1 MKEVKGQIRKPPAE
15 PKAGGL
21 GIGMNHH
28 FSDDDEEEEP
38 IEVLADVDAL
48 ELPLPVPLE
57 QAEGVEPLAAPVEI
71 KRPQFLTVIGPDGED
86 LTLHFDKTFVGVE
99 RILSTTQIFPVIH
112 PRQAKQVRGR
122 WQEDCLKVVN
132 VLINYRKNNV
142 CIGLAFAEQLDQ
154 DK

>member
-1 MKEVKGQIRKPPAE
+1 
-15 PKAGGL
+15 
-21 GIGMNHH
+21 MNHH

-38 IEVLADVDAL
+38 IEVLADVDAMD
-48 ELPLPVPLE
+48 LPLPVPLPQGDVGE
-57 QAEGVEPLAAPVEI
+57 AAVVEV
-71 KRPQFLTVIGPDGED
+71 KKPQFLSVISPDGED
-86 LTLHFDKTFVGVE
+86 LTLHFDKTFVGIE

-112 PRQAKQVRGR
+112 PRQAKQVRGK